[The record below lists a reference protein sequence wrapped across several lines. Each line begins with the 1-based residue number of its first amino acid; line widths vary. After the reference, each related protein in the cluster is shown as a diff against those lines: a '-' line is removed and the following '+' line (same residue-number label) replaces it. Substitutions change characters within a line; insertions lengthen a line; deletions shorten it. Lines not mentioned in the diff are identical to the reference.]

1 LPVSKLQLGTCAI
14 AALLLYGA
22 AAPGSMA
29 PVAGDPVATH
39 SGKISGTRLVSGV
52 RAYLGIPYAKPPVGD
67 LRWTPPQPMQ
77 WEGVWN
83 ADRTGPECIQVL
95 RPHNIN
101 HYFSEEPTGEDCL
114 YLNVWVPPKA
124 SASDKL
130 PVVVFIYGG
139 GGTVGSSGMAV
150 YSGERVAEHGAI
162 FVNFNYRVGILGFLA
177 HPELTREQ
185 GGHSG
190 NYGYLDQN
198 AALHWVHDNIA
209 AFGGDSAKVVI
220 TGQSY
225 GATSVAA
232 QLFSPLSRGLFR
244 AAAMWSACNFTNA
257 AVPLTEAEK
266 IGSEVGRRLN
276 VSGLSELRNVPAD
289 KILALQEEH
298 QLGANVQGVRLPPTL
313 DGLFW
318 TQDKAQTLA
327 SHQFNDV
334 PIMAGSNGDDLDSGW
349 SPLTK
354 ATTVAEFQEA
364 ANKLYGAQAAE
375 FLKLFP
381 VRSDADVPRVAHLA
395 ARESGFLGQSRNCG
409 DLQAKYNHSA
419 SYIELFAH
427 KHSYASDAKIAD
439 QNIATIGAYHTADV
453 PFWFGTLETFN
464 QLRITRQWTA
474 QDRTLS
480 DSMMRS
486 LIAFADTGDP
496 ATPEVQWP
504 AYTPKQEK
512 FVLFA
517 ASATLESLDPRRMDW
532 LQAHPAP
539 LGERAFPARATRD

>member
-1 LPVSKLQLGTCAI
+1 VSKLRLRGLTG

-22 AAPGSMA
+22 NSPSSML
-29 PVAGDPVATH
+29 PIAGDPIATH
-39 SGKISGTRLVSGV
+39 SGKISGTQLPSGV
-52 RAYLGIPYAKPPVGD
+52 RTYLGVPYARPPVGE
-67 LRWTPPQPMQ
+67 LRWAPPKPMQ
-77 WEGVWN
+77 WDGIWN

-124 SASDKL
+124 AQSDKL
-130 PVVVFIYGG
+130 PVVVFMYGG

-150 YSGERVAEHGAI
+150 YSGEKIAEQGAI

-209 AFGGDSAKVVI
+209 SFGGDPAKVLI
-220 TGQSY
+220 TGQSF
-225 GATSVAA
+225 GAGAVAA

-244 AAAMWSACNFTNA
+244 AAAMWSACSFTST
-257 AVPLTEAEK
+257 AVPLSEAEE
-266 IGSEVGRRLN
+266 IGTEVQRRLK
-276 VSGLSELRNVPAD
+276 VSGLRELRDVPAD

-318 TQDKAQTLA
+318 TQDKTQTLA
-327 SHQFNDV
+327 SHKFNDV
-334 PIMAGSNGDDLDSGW
+334 PIMAGSNGDDLDSNW

-354 ATTVAEFQEA
+354 ATTVAEFQDA
-364 ANKLYGAQAAE
+364 ASKLYGAQASE

-381 VRSDADVPRVAHLA
+381 VRIDAEVPQAAHLA
-395 ARESGFLGQSRNCG
+395 ARESGFLGQSRSCAE
-409 DLQAKYNHSA
+409 LQAKFNHSA
-419 SYIELFAH
+419 SYIEVFAH
-427 KHSYASDAKIAD
+427 KHSYAPDARVAD

-464 QLRITRQWTA
+464 QPRTTRRWTA
-474 QDRTLS
+474 QDWTLS
-480 DSMMRS
+480 DSMMRT
-486 LIAFADTGDP
+486 LIAFANTGDP
-496 ATPEVQWP
+496 ATPGLPWP
-504 AYTPKQEK
+504 AYTTKQQK
-512 FVLFA
+512 FVLFGDR
-517 ASATLESLDPRRMDW
+517 ATIESLDPRRMDW
-532 LQAHPAP
+532 LQAHPVP
-539 LGERAFPARATRD
+539 QGERATPSRSTRD

>member
-1 LPVSKLQLGTCAI
+1 VSKLRLRTCAM
-14 AALLLYGA
+14 ATLLLYGA
-22 AAPGSMA
+22 ASPGSMA
-29 PVAGDPVATH
+29 PIAGDPVATQA
-39 SGKISGTRLVSGV
+39 GKISGTRLISGV
-52 RAYLGIPYAKPPVGD
+52 RAYLGIPYAKPPVGE
-67 LRWTPPQPMQ
+67 LRWAPPQPMQ

-114 YLNVWVPPKA
+114 YVNVWVPPKA

-150 YSGERVAEHGAI
+150 YSGEKVAERGAI

-198 AALHWVHDNIA
+198 AALQWVHANIA
-209 AFGGDSAKVVI
+209 AFGGDPAKVLI

-244 AAAMWSACNFTNA
+244 AAAMWSACNFANA
-257 AVPLTEAEK
+257 AVPLSEAEK
-266 IGSEVGRRLN
+266 IGSDVQRRLN
-276 VSGLSELRNVPAD
+276 VSGLSELRNLPAD
-289 KILALQEEH
+289 RILAVQEEH

-334 PIMAGSNGDDLDSGW
+334 PIMAGSNSDDLDSGW

-364 ANKLYGAQAAE
+364 ANKLYGAQTAE
-375 FLKLFP
+375 FLKLYP
-381 VRSDADVPRVAHLA
+381 ARNDADVPRVAHLA
-395 ARESGFLGQSRNCG
+395 AREAGFLGQSRNCG
-409 DLQAKYNHSA
+409 ELQAKYNHSA
-419 SYIELFAH
+419 TYIEVFAH

-453 PFWFGTLETFN
+453 PFWFGTLDTFN
-464 QLRITRQWTA
+464 KLRITRQWTA
-474 QDRTLS
+474 QDRALS

-496 ATPEVQWP
+496 ATPEVRWP
-504 AYTPKQEK
+504 AYSPKQEK

-517 ASATLESLDPRRMDW
+517 AGATVESLDPRRMDW
-532 LQAHPAP
+532 LQAHPVP
-539 LGERAFPARATRD
+539 VGERVFPVRPTRD

>member
-1 LPVSKLQLGTCAI
+1 
-14 AALLLYGA
+14 
-22 AAPGSMA
+22 MA
-29 PVAGDPVATH
+29 PIAGDPIATH
-39 SGKISGTRLVSGV
+39 SGKLSGTQLSSGV
-52 RAYLGIPYAKPPVGD
+52 RAYLGIPYARPPIGER
-67 LRWTPPQPMQ
+67 RWAAPQPIQ
-77 WEGVWN
+77 WDGVWN

-150 YSGERVAEHGAI
+150 YAGEQVAERGAI

-198 AALHWVHDNIA
+198 AALRWVHDNIA
-209 AFGGDSAKVVI
+209 AFGGDPAKVLI
-220 TGQSY
+220 TGQSF
-225 GATSVAA
+225 GASSVAA

-244 AAAMWSACNFTNA
+244 AAAMWSACNFSGT
-257 AVPLTEAEK
+257 AVPLSEAEK
-266 IGSEVGRRLN
+266 IGTDVERRLN
-276 VSGLSELRNVPAD
+276 VSGLSDLRSVPAD
-289 KILALQEEH
+289 RILALQEEH

-318 TQDKAQTLA
+318 VQDKAQTLA
-327 SHQFNDV
+327 SRQFNDV
-334 PIMAGSNGDDLDSGW
+334 PIMAGSNGDDLDSNW

-354 ATTVAEFQEA
+354 ATTVAQFQEA
-364 ANKLYGAQAAE
+364 ANKLYGPQAGE

-381 VRSDADVPRVAHLA
+381 ARDDADVPRVAHLA
-395 ARESGFLGQSRNCG
+395 ARESGFLGQSRNCAE
-409 DLQAKYNHSA
+409 LQATYNHSA
-419 SYIELFAH
+419 SYIEVFAH
-427 KHSYASDAKIAD
+427 KHSYAPDAKIAD

-453 PFWFGTLETFN
+453 PFWFGTLDSFN
-464 QLRITRQWTA
+464 QQRITRQWTA
-474 QDRTLS
+474 QDRALS
-480 DSMMRS
+480 NSMMRS
-486 LIAFADTGDP
+486 LITFAESGDP
-496 ATPEVQWP
+496 GTAQVSWP
-504 AYTPKQEK
+504 AYSRKQER

-517 ASATLESLDPRRMDW
+517 AGVTVESLDPRRMDW
-532 LQAHPAP
+532 LQAHPVP
-539 LGERAFPARATRD
+539 LGERAIPARATRD

>member
-1 LPVSKLQLGTCAI
+1 VSKSQLRALAI
-14 AALLLYGA
+14 AALLFYGVA
-22 AAPGSMA
+22 SSGSMR

-39 SGKISGTRLVSGV
+39 SGTISGTRLASGV

-77 WEGVWN
+77 WDGIWN

-114 YLNVWVPPKA
+114 YLNLWVPPNT

-162 FVNFNYRVGILGFLA
+162 FVSFNYRVGILGFLA

-198 AALHWVHDNIA
+198 AALRWVHDNIA
-209 AFGGDSAKVVI
+209 AFGGDPSKVLI

-244 AAAMWSACNFTNA
+244 AAAMWSACNFTNT
-257 AVPLTEAEK
+257 AVPLSDAEK
-266 IGSEVGRRLN
+266 IGMDVQRRLN
-276 VSGLSELRNVPAD
+276 APGLSELRNLPAD
-289 KILALQEEH
+289 RILGVQEEH

-334 PIMAGSNGDDLDSGW
+334 PIMAGSNGDDLDSNW

-375 FLKLFP
+375 FLKLFA

-395 ARESGFLGQSRNCG
+395 ARESGFLGQSRNCAE
-409 DLQAKYNHSA
+409 LQAQYNHSA
-419 SYIELFAH
+419 SYIEVFAR
-427 KHSYASDAKIAD
+427 KHSYAPDAKIAD

-453 PFWFGTLETFN
+453 PFWFGTLEAFN
-464 QLRITRQWTA
+464 QLRSTREWTA
-474 QDRTLS
+474 PDRALS
-480 DSMMRS
+480 DSMMHS
-486 LIAFADTGDP
+486 LIAFAQTGDP
-496 ATPEVQWP
+496 GTAEVPWP
-504 AYTPKQEK
+504 AYSRKQEK

-517 ASATLESLDPRRMDW
+517 AGPTIESLDQRRMDW
-532 LQAHPAP
+532 LQAHPVP
-539 LGERAFPARATRD
+539 LGERVFPARATRD

>member
-1 LPVSKLQLGTCAI
+1 MSNLRLRILAV
-14 AALLLYGA
+14 AALLLHGSNSPGA
-22 AAPGSMA
+22 MA
-29 PVAGDPVATH
+29 PIAGDPIATR
-39 SGKISGTRLVSGV
+39 SGKISGTRLASGV
-52 RAYLGIPYAKPPVGD
+52 RAYLGIPYARAPVGE
-67 LRWTPPQPMQ
+67 LRWAPPNPMQ
-77 WEGVWN
+77 WEGIWN

-114 YLNVWVPPKA
+114 YLNLWVPPKS

-150 YSGERVAEHGAI
+150 YSGEKIAERGAI

-198 AALHWVHDNIA
+198 AALQWVHDNIA
-209 AFGGDSAKVVI
+209 AFGGDPAKVLI
-220 TGQSY
+220 TGQSF
-225 GATSVAA
+225 GAGSVVA

-244 AAAMWSACNFTNA
+244 AAAMWSACSFTSA

-266 IGSEVGRRLN
+266 IGAEVQQRLKA
-276 VSGLSELRNVPAD
+276 SGLSDLRNVPAD

-318 TQDKAQTLA
+318 PQDKARTLA

-334 PIMAGSNGDDLDSGW
+334 PIMAGSNGDDLDSNW
-349 SPLTK
+349 SLLTK
-354 ATTVAEFQEA
+354 ATTVAEFQDA
-364 ANKLYGAQAAE
+364 AGKLYGAQAGE

-381 VRSDADVPRVAHLA
+381 VRSDAEVPRVAYLA
-395 ARESGFLGQSRNCG
+395 ARESGFLGQSRSCAE
-409 DLQAKYNHSA
+409 LQVKYNHSA

-427 KHSYASDAKIAD
+427 KHSYAPDARIAD

-464 QLRITRQWTA
+464 QLHTTRRWTA
-474 QDRTLS
+474 QDRALS
-480 DSMMRS
+480 DAMMRS
-486 LIAFADTGDP
+486 LISFADTGNP
-496 ATPEVQWP
+496 ATPVIPWP
-504 AYTPKQEK
+504 AYSPKQEK

-517 ASATLESLDPRRMDW
+517 DRPTIESLDPRRLEW
-532 LQAHPAP
+532 LQSHPVP
-539 LGERAFPARATRD
+539 LGARAMATRATRD

>member
-1 LPVSKLQLGTCAI
+1 MSNLRWRVFAI
-14 AALLLYGA
+14 AALLLYGNNSA
-22 AAPGSMA
+22 GSME
-29 PVAGDPVATH
+29 PIAGDPIVTG
-39 SGKISGTRLVSGV
+39 SGRISGSRLSSGV
-52 RAYLGIPYAKPPVGD
+52 RAYLGIPYARAPVGE
-67 LRWTPPQPMQ
+67 LRWAPPQPMR
-77 WEGVWN
+77 WNGVWN

-95 RPHNIN
+95 RPHDIN
-101 HYFSEEPTGEDCL
+101 HYFSEEPSGEDCL
-114 YLNVWVPPKA
+114 YLNVWAPPKA

-150 YSGERVAEHGAI
+150 YAGERVAERGAI

-177 HPELTREQ
+177 HPELSREQ

-198 AALHWVHDNIA
+198 AALRWVHDNIA
-209 AFGGDSAKVVI
+209 AFGGDPAKVLI
-220 TGQSY
+220 TGQSF
-225 GATSVAA
+225 GAGSVAA

-244 AAAMWSACNFTNA
+244 AAAMWSACSFTST
-257 AVPLTEAEK
+257 AVPLSEAEK
-266 IGSEVGRRLN
+266 IGVDVQRRLN
-276 VSGLSELRNVPAD
+276 VSGLGDLRNVPAD

-318 TQDKAQTLA
+318 IQDKAATLA

-334 PIMAGSNGDDLDSGW
+334 PIMAGSNGDDLDSNW

-354 ATTVAEFQEA
+354 AGTVPEFREA
-364 ANKLYGAQAAE
+364 AEKLYGAQAAE

-381 VRSDADVPRVAHLA
+381 VRSDGDVPRVAHQA
-395 ARESGFLGQSRNCG
+395 ARESGFLGQSRSCG
-409 DLQAKYNHSA
+409 ELQAKYNQSA
-419 SYIELFAH
+419 SYIEVFAH
-427 KHSYASDAKIAD
+427 KHSYAPDAKIAD
-439 QNIATIGAYHTADV
+439 QIIATIGAYHTADV

-464 QLRITRQWTA
+464 QLRITRQWSA
-474 QDRTLS
+474 QDRALS

-486 LIAFADTGDP
+486 LIAFADTGNP
-496 ATPEVQWP
+496 ATSQVPWP
-504 AYTPKQEK
+504 AYSAKQEK
-512 FVLFA
+512 FVFFA
-517 ASATLESLDPRRMDW
+517 AGATIESLDPRRMDW
-532 LQAHPAP
+532 LRSHPVP

>member
-1 LPVSKLQLGTCAI
+1 VSNLRLRATTI

-22 AAPGSMA
+22 NSPSSMLSI
-29 PVAGDPVATH
+29 VGDPIATH
-39 SGKISGTRLVSGV
+39 SGKIAGTQLSSGV
-52 RAYLGIPYAKPPVGD
+52 RAYLGVPYARPPVGE
-67 LRWTPPQPMQ
+67 LRWTRPKAVQ
-77 WEGVWN
+77 WDGIWN

-124 SASDKL
+124 SVSDRL
-130 PVVVFIYGG
+130 PVIVFIYGG

-150 YSGERVAEHGAI
+150 YSGEKVAERGAI
-162 FVNFNYRVGILGFLA
+162 FVNFNYRIGILGFLA
-177 HPELTREQ
+177 HPELSREQ

-190 NYGYLDQN
+190 NYGYLDQI
-198 AALHWVHDNIA
+198 AALQWVHDNIA
-209 AFGGDSAKVVI
+209 YFGGDPGKVLI
-220 TGQSY
+220 TGQSF
-225 GATSVAA
+225 GAGSVAA

-244 AAAMWSACNFTNA
+244 GAAMWSACSFTSP
-257 AVPLTEAEK
+257 AVPLSEAEK
-266 IGSEVGRRLN
+266 IGTEVQRRLN
-276 VSGLSELRNVPAD
+276 VSGLNDLRAAPAD

-318 TQDKAQTLA
+318 TMDKAQTLA

-334 PIMAGSNGDDLDSGW
+334 PIMAGSNSDDLDSNW

-354 ATTVAEFQEA
+354 ATSVAEFQEA
-364 ANKLYGAQAAE
+364 ASKLYGAQASE

-381 VRSDADVPRVAHLA
+381 VRRDADVPRVAHVA
-395 ARESGFLGQSRNCG
+395 ARESGFMGQSRSCAE
-409 DLQAKYNHSA
+409 LQAKYNHAS
-419 SYIELFAH
+419 SYIEVFAH
-427 KHSYASDAKIAD
+427 KHSYAPDARVAD

-453 PFWFGTLETFN
+453 PFWFGTLDSFN
-464 QLRITRQWTA
+464 QLRTTRQWTA
-474 QDRTLS
+474 HDRALS

-486 LIAFADTGDP
+486 LIAFAETGNP
-496 ATPEVQWP
+496 ATSDVPWP
-504 AYTPKQEK
+504 AYTSRQQQ

-517 ASATLESLDPRRMDW
+517 DRATVESLEPRRMEW
-532 LQAHPAP
+532 LQAHPVP
-539 LGERAFPARATRD
+539 LGERAFPSRNTRD

>member
-1 LPVSKLQLGTCAI
+1 VRSLKLRACAI
-14 AALLLYGA
+14 ATLLLYGA
-22 AAPGSMA
+22 TSPGSMA
-29 PVAGDPVATH
+29 PVAGDPIATR
-39 SGKISGTRLVSGV
+39 SGKISGTRLSSGV
-52 RAYLGIPYAKPPVGD
+52 RAYLGIPYAKPPVGE
-67 LRWTPPQPMQ
+67 LRWTPPQAMQ

-101 HYFSEEPTGEDCL
+101 HYFSEEPIGEDCL
-114 YLNVWVPPKA
+114 YLNIWAPPKA
-124 SASDKL
+124 STSDKL

-150 YSGERVAEHGAI
+150 YAGESVAERGAI

-198 AALHWVHDNIA
+198 AALQWVHHNIA
-209 AFGGDSAKVVI
+209 AFGGDPAKVVV
-220 TGQSY
+220 TGQSF
-225 GATSVAA
+225 GAGSVAA
-232 QLFSPLSRGLFR
+232 QLFSPLSKGLFR
-244 AAAMWSACNFTNA
+244 AAAMWSACNFSNA
-257 AVPLTEAEK
+257 AVPLAEAEK
-266 IGSEVGRRLN
+266 IGAEVERRLN

-354 ATTVAEFQEA
+354 ATTVAEFREA

-381 VRSDADVPRVAHLA
+381 VRSDADVAPVAHLA
-395 ARESGFLGQSRNCG
+395 ARESGFLGQSRSCG
-409 DLQAKYNHSA
+409 ELQAKYNHSA
-419 SYIELFAH
+419 SYIEVFAR
-427 KHSYASDAKIAD
+427 KHSYAPGAKIAD
-439 QNIATIGAYHTADV
+439 QNIATIGAYHTADI

-464 QLRITRQWTA
+464 KLRITRQWTA

-496 ATPEVQWP
+496 ATPEVRWP
-504 AYTPKQEK
+504 AYSPKQEK

-517 ASATLESLDPRRMDW
+517 AGATVESLDPQRMDW
-532 LQAHPAP
+532 LQAHPVP
-539 LGERAFPARATRD
+539 LGERVFPVRATRD

>member
-1 LPVSKLQLGTCAI
+1 VRNRLRILAI
-14 AALLLYGA
+14 AALLVYGTDSS
-22 AAPGSMA
+22 GSMA
-29 PVAGDPVATH
+29 PIAGDPIVTR
-39 SGKISGTRLVSGV
+39 SGKLSGTRLSSGV
-52 RAYLGIPYAKPPVGD
+52 RAYLGIPYAQPPVGE
-67 LRWTPPQPMQ
+67 LRWARPQPMH

-114 YLNVWVPPKA
+114 YLNVWVPPET
-124 SASDKL
+124 STSDKL

-150 YSGERVAEHGAI
+150 YAGKQVAERGAI

-198 AALHWVHDNIA
+198 AALQWVHDNIA
-209 AFGGDSAKVVI
+209 SFGGDPAKVLL
-220 TGQSY
+220 TGQSF
-225 GATSVAA
+225 GAGSVAA

-244 AAAMWSACNFTNA
+244 AAAMWSACNFTST
-257 AVPLTEAEK
+257 AVPLNEAEK
-266 IGSEVGRRLN
+266 VGADVERRLN
-276 VSGLSELRNVPAD
+276 VSGLSDLRSVPAD

-318 TQDKAQTLA
+318 TQDKTHTLA
-327 SHQFNDV
+327 SRQFNDV
-334 PIMAGSNGDDLDSGW
+334 PIMAGSNGDDLDSNW

-354 ATTVAEFQEA
+354 ATTVAEFKEA
-364 ANKLYGAQAAE
+364 ANKLYGPQAGE

-381 VRSDADVPRVAHLA
+381 VRSDADVPRAAHQA
-395 ARESGFLGQSRNCG
+395 AREAGFLGQSRNCAE
-409 DLQAKYNHSA
+409 LQAKYNHSA

-427 KHSYASDAKIAD
+427 KHSYAPDARIAD
-439 QNIATIGAYHTADV
+439 QNTATIGAYHTADV
-453 PFWFGTLETFN
+453 PFWFGTLDTFN
-464 QLRITRQWTA
+464 QLRMTRQWTA
-474 QDRTLS
+474 QDRALS
-480 DSMMRS
+480 ESMMRS
-486 LIAFADTGDP
+486 LIAFADTGNP
-496 ATPEVQWP
+496 ATSEVAWP
-504 AYTPKQEK
+504 AYTPKEQK
-512 FVLFA
+512 FILFA
-517 ASATLESLDPRRMDW
+517 AGATTESLDPRHMDW
-532 LQAHPAP
+532 LQSHPVP
-539 LGERAFPARATRD
+539 LGERAFPARSTRD